1 MTHTKVQTDRQAWK
15 SSIPGDAM
23 PLSPDEVTELTQA
36 LARTRERLGPLAVGH
51 QYLGHQA
58 SIGCVALE
66 ITQRCNLDCTLCYLS
81 EHAEQVRDIPLEAL
95 LQRLD
100 QIRAHFGVGTAVQIT
115 GGEPTLRQRRE
126 LVAIVRR
133 ARELGLPPALM
144 TNGIKVTR
152 DLLAELA
159 EAGLNDVAFHVDLT
173 QQRKGFTTEKALN
186 VMRREY
192 IERGRGLP
200 LNVMFNTTVFQGNM
214 DEIPDLV
221 PFFIQHADVV
231 SLASFQL
238 HAATGRGVLG
248 KRHTAVSLAR
258 VREQINTGA
267 GTALPWDAVLIGHP
281 QCHNYALTLAVNG
294 HLYPVI
300 PDQQFY
306 SQFLRD
312 FSHVVIDRR
321 ASRRQIIW
329 HYLKA
334 AHRRPRW
341 YWRGLRYGFSLGWRM
356 KQDVL
361 AARGKIHKLSF
372 FIQNF
377 MDADALDPERIQACS
392 FMVMTADGPVSMC
405 AHNARRDAFILK
417 PLDIETA
424 RGTIHWI
431 PLRSRKARQPAAKQ
445 TTVGGGCGTCGQ

>member
-1 MTHTKVQTDRQAWK
+1 
-15 SSIPGDAM
+15 
-23 PLSPDEVTELTQA
+23 
-36 LARTRERLGPLAVGH
+36 
-51 QYLGHQA
+51 
-58 SIGCVALE
+58 
-66 ITQRCNLDCTLCYLS
+66 
-81 EHAEQVRDIPLEAL
+81 
-95 LQRLD
+95 
-100 QIRAHFGVGTAVQIT
+100 
-115 GGEPTLRQRRE
+115 
-126 LVAIVRR
+126 
-133 ARELGLPPALM
+133 
-144 TNGIKVTR
+144 
-152 DLLAELA
+152 
-159 EAGLNDVAFHVDLT
+159 
-173 QQRKGFTTEKALN
+173 
-186 VMRREY
+186 
-192 IERGRGLP
+192 
-200 LNVMFNTTVFQGNM
+200 MFNTTVFQGNM

-221 PFFIQHADVV
+221 RFFIQHADVV

-248 KRHTAVSLAR
+248 KRHAELSLAC

-312 FSHVVIDRR
+312 FDHVMIDRR

-329 HYLKA
+329 QYLKA
-334 AHRRPRW
+334 ARRCPLW
-341 YWRGLRYGFSLGWRM
+341 YWRGLRHGLSLGWRM

-361 AARGKIHKLSF
+361 AARGKIQKLSF

-377 MDADALDPERIQACS
+377 MDADALDRERIQACS

-405 AHNARRDAFILK
+405 AHNAHRDAFVLQ
-417 PLDIETA
+417 PFDIETA

-431 PLRSRKARQPAAKQ
+431 PLRPGKARQPAARH
-445 TTVGGGCGTCGQ
+445 TAVGEGCETCGQ

>member
-1 MTHTKVQTDRQAWK
+1 M
-15 SSIPGDAM
+15 PGDAV
-23 PLSPDEVTELTQA
+23 PLSQEEVTELTRA

-51 QYLGHQA
+51 QYLGRQA

-95 LQRLD
+95 WHRLD

-115 GGEPTLRQRRE
+115 GGEPTLRKRRE

-133 ARELGLPPALM
+133 ARQLGLPPALM
-144 TNGIKVTR
+144 TNGMKATR

-173 QQRKGFTTEKALN
+173 QQRQGFPTEKALN
-186 VMRREY
+186 VIRREY

-200 LNVMFNTTVFQGNM
+200 INVMFNTTVFQGNM
-214 DEIPDLV
+214 AEIPDLV
-221 PFFIQHADVV
+221 RFFIQHADVV

-248 KRHTAVSLAR
+248 KRHTEISLAR

-281 QCHNYALTLAVNG
+281 QCHTYALTLAVNG

-306 SQFLRD
+306 GQFLRD

-329 HYLKA
+329 QYLKA
-334 AHRRPRW
+334 ARRRPLW
-341 YWRGLRYGFSLGWRM
+341 YWRGLRYGLALGWRM
-356 KQDVL
+356 KQDL
-361 AARGKIHKLSF
+361 IAARGKIHKLSF

-405 AHNARRDAFILK
+405 AHNARRDAFILQ

-424 RGTIHWI
+424 QGTIHWV
-431 PLRSRKARQPAAKQ
+431 PFRPRKTRQPAAMP
-445 TTVGGGCGTCGQ
+445 TALRGGGGACG

>member
-1 MTHTKVQTDRQAWK
+1 MAHTRVQTDRRAWK
-15 SSIPGDAM
+15 SSMPGDAV
-23 PLSPDEVTELTQA
+23 PLSQEEVTELTRA

-51 QYLGHQA
+51 QYLGRQA

-95 LQRLD
+95 WHRLD

-115 GGEPTLRQRRE
+115 GGEATLRKRRE

-133 ARELGLPPALM
+133 ARQLGLPPALM
-144 TNGIKVTR
+144 TNGMKATR

-173 QQRKGFTTEKALN
+173 QQRQGFPTEKALN
-186 VMRREY
+186 VIRREY

-200 LNVMFNTTVFQGNM
+200 INVMFNTTVFQGNM
-214 DEIPDLV
+214 AEIPDLV
-221 PFFIQHADVV
+221 RFFIQHADVV

-248 KRHTAVSLAR
+248 KRHTEISLAR

-281 QCHNYALTLAVNG
+281 QCHTYALTLAVNG

-306 SQFLRD
+306 GQFLRD

-329 HYLKA
+329 QYLKA
-334 AHRRPRW
+334 ARRRPLW
-341 YWRGLRYGFSLGWRM
+341 YWRGLRYGLALGWRM
-356 KQDVL
+356 KQGL
-361 AARGKIHKLSF
+361 IAARGKIHKLSF

-405 AHNARRDAFILK
+405 AHNARRDAFILQ

-424 RGTIHWI
+424 QGTIHWV
-431 PLRSRKARQPAAKQ
+431 PFRPRKARQPAAMP
-445 TTVGGGCGTCGQ
+445 TALRGGGGACG